1 MAFDFSDFTWEPYEM
16 NGVAHPGVFIAGL
29 QESEGQ
35 SLTAKIEPE
44 GYTNQHTHTGTETI
58 TVLEGKAELT
68 LHGTVR
74 KMREGDSVAVPA
86 GAVHSLRNE
95 GKKALYVY
103 AEFAP
108 SFHEQETTLV
118 S

>member
-1 MAFDFSDFTWEPYEM
+1 MAFDFSDFTWEPYEV
-16 NGVAHPGVFIAGL
+16 GGLAHPGVLIAGL
-29 QESEGQ
+29 KESEGQ
-35 SLTAKIEPE
+35 SLTAKIEPG
-44 GYTNQHTHTGTETI
+44 GYTNPHTHTGAETI

-74 KMREGDSVAVPA
+74 KMREGDSVTIPT

-103 AEFAP
+103 AEFVP
-108 SFHEQETTLV
+108 SFFVQETTLV
-118 S
+118 P